1 MLHLRQDRGVALLMV
16 MVCLCIGVVLASIA
30 LTTTDTVVTIGD
42 NAVTATESKWAA
54 ESEVGLAVAV
64 LQTKVDWTDGDR
76 LLFADRAIP
85 GGFVHVKVTDLDGN
99 VPDDDDVDVIVTAE
113 ASVHGVKSSCSK
125 LVHVTPDAAV
135 GEAFDP
141 WLREFAAFATTELE
155 IESGSTLS
163 QWVRSPRAKRATPVK
178 LGIGFGSSAGYKI
191 DNGAKV
197 TSAEVYADS
206 TSSAALRSLVSAQV
220 LGKGTV
226 LQLPLPKVAE
236 TLPSDFGLLM
246 LRTLFPLTYSGS
258 TTSVALNSGTYQA
271 VTLDK
276 SATLTLNGGSGLYWS
291 FGETTLLDKSVLRI
305 SGDVRLQIRG
315 DFRVIEHATVQ
326 LADAN
331 SKLSLYLMNDM
342 TVDDA
347 CLGVDAS
354 IARLS
359 NRSVA
364 SIGSY
369 CVPTRFHVI
378 GVSSVSGAKA
388 QPIYYIDD
396 GAIVCASIHAPTA
409 RVTLDDRST
418 LLGRASTAYFSLQGQ
433 SELVADPALD
443 SGVGFTNLN
452 GPLYKTQGVP
462 LDGLVQAIKGY
473 NVLSGVTGLVSVIS
487 ATIAPAP
494 EPTAEAGVTPRDPER
509 VEQSPVA
516 RTAFELEGKSGAMT
530 SAEASVDAVSEEP

>member
-76 LLFADRAIP
+76 VLFADRAIP

-125 LVHVTPDAAV
+125 MVRLTPDAAV
-135 GEAFDP
+135 GDAFDP

-163 QWVRSPRAKRATPVK
+163 QWAKSPRAKRATPVK
-178 LGIGFGSSAGYKI
+178 LGIGFGSSAGFKI
-191 DNGAKV
+191 DNGTRV
-197 TSAEVYADS
+197 TSAEVYSDS
-206 TSSAALRSLVSAQV
+206 TSSAALRSLVSSQR
-220 LGKGTV
+220 LGRGTT

-246 LRTLFPLTYSGS
+246 LRTFFPLTYSGS
-258 TTSVALNSGTYQA
+258 ATSVALPSGTYQA

-276 SATLTLNGGSGLYWS
+276 SATMTLNGGSGVYWS
-291 FGETTLLDKSVLRI
+291 FGDTTLLDKSVLRL
-305 SGDVRLQIRG
+305 SGDVRLQVRG
-315 DFRVIEHATVQ
+315 ALKVSEKATVV
-326 LADAN
+326 LADEN
-331 SKLSLYLMNDM
+331 SKLTLYLMNDM

-347 CLGVDAS
+347 CVGVEAS
-354 IARLS
+354 VSRL
-359 NRSVA
+359 A
-364 SIGSY
+364 SRTASSISTY
-369 CVPTRFHVI
+369 SAPTRIHII
-378 GVSSVSGAKA
+378 GVSSLSGAKA
-388 QPIYYIDD
+388 QPVYFIDN
-396 GAIVCASIHAPTA
+396 GALVCVSIHAPTA
-409 RVTLDDRST
+409 RVTVDDKST
-418 LLGRASTAYFSLQGQ
+418 LVGRASTAYFSLQGQ

-452 GPLYKTQGVP
+452 GPLYKTEGVP

-494 EPTAEAGVTPRDPER
+494 EPTAEAGVTPRDASR
-509 VEQSPVA
+509 VQQAPVA

-530 SAEASVDAVSEEP
+530 SAEASVESVSEEP